1 VPERLWIAPYI
12 YNSYRGFGL
21 SAYDISYTTSS
32 DLLSTL
38 YNNNTMVLSNVN
50 YNGLFLI
57 DNRGVG
63 TNNKQYLTTI
73 SARSSSINPGLS
85 SFTLI
90 TTFSAINPAFWGAG
104 SSDRRIVSK
113 GHWALGPGYF
123 IGMTSSGKIRTGIGS
138 TLGYTV
144 GSNSLYLETLATPLV
159 YNNWNQVAIVAD
171 REASTF
177 KCYVNGSLEFMVPAR
192 DQNVTYLFN
201 ASGTSIDFTTVKSVL
216 SASSNSQLLIGGPVE
231 DVASATAGQ
240 FFNGIVGDVKLYN
253 RALTQSEINY
263 DTQSLLF
270 RNYNTALP
278 KFTLTA
284 DDGVFFPWGYR
295 KTNTYTNLSFNK
307 FKGPLTV
314 VFCPSAIDESIYK
327 ILKII
332 YDFGDGQFTEVDKN
346 IYGETININTNY
358 TFLSTDINGTVVG
371 YNVAHDYW
379 PYTNDVSVFY
389 PSISVIASDGV

>member
-123 IGMTSSGKIRTGIGS
+123 IVMTSSGKIRTGIGS

-171 REASTF
+171 REVSTF
-177 KCYVNGSLEFMVPAR
+177 KCYVNGSLEFMVPAS

-201 ASGTSIDFTTVKSVL
+201 AS
-216 SASSNSQLLIGGPVE
+216 
-231 DVASATAGQ
+231 
-240 FFNGIVGDVKLYN
+240 
-253 RALTQSEINY
+253 
-263 DTQSLLF
+263 
-270 RNYNTALP
+270 
-278 KFTLTA
+278 
-284 DDGVFFPWGYR
+284 
-295 KTNTYTNLSFNK
+295 
-307 FKGPLTV
+307 
-314 VFCPSAIDESIYK
+314 
-327 ILKII
+327 
-332 YDFGDGQFTEVDKN
+332 
-346 IYGETININTNY
+346 
-358 TFLSTDINGTVVG
+358 
-371 YNVAHDYW
+371 
-379 PYTNDVSVFY
+379 
-389 PSISVIASDGV
+389 